1 MGVDICLF
9 DSRVGRFE
17 LSSEEENWLVIKLC
31 FAAQFVQEWN
41 VWDETIIV
49 FWGSQFGKHLGSILV
64 LVVQLAQLNVVM
76 VVARVVGFSG
86 GQLHF
91 FNDFT
96 EFGEFLASIISLTM
110 LDASLLGDIHTNGI
124 ENIHEVVHVKFAF
137 AIPIVD
143 VADFKGFSFVNRHVD
158 FWLFLDFS
166 SEDSSKRPT
175 LESNKQISTP
185 MY

>member
-1 MGVDICLF
+1 MHIARRAHANLTKIAQDVL
-9 DSRVGRFE
+9 
-17 LSSEEENWLVIKLC
+17 KLG
-31 FAAQFVQEWN
+31 Q
-41 VWDETIIV
+41 
-49 FWGSQFGKHLGSILV
+49 HHGSILV

-76 VVARVVGFSG
+76 VVARVVGLSG
-86 GQLHF
+86 SQLHF

-110 LDASLLGDIHTNGI
+110 LDASLLGDVHTNGI

-143 VADFKGFSFVNRHVD
+143 VADFKGFSFV
-158 FWLFLDFS
+158 L
-166 SEDSSKRPT
+166 
-175 LESNKQISTP
+175 NKCND